1 MNDDGCRTARG
12 PHRRFRRAVAAV
24 AFLAASAVAAYIP
37 PPTTIPRTGPCVFVS
52 TPDQVFLGL
61 YSIFY
66 RADGVARA
74 GRVGWPPAPL
84 KAAAKYLRCDPDPV
98 RRFPRIRRAAI
109 KLAAGIVLLG
119 RGDANTRLEF
129 EKALDELNPILVMS
143 DSGARGSAQQIRQLA
158 GMRGLMAKPSGE
170 IIETSG

>member
-1 MNDDGCRTARG
+1 LMNDDGCRTARG

-61 YSIFY
+61 YSSFY
-66 RADGVARA
+66 RADGVASA
-74 GRVGWPPAPL
+74 GRVGLPPAPL

-129 EKALDELNPILVMS
+129 EKALDELGVT
-143 DSGARGSAQQIRQLA
+143 RQLA
-158 GMRGLMAKPSGE
+158 IKLAAVSGPGIPTLE
-170 IIETSG
+170 QLEDTAGHLIDTDP